1 VCALRVYVCAACV
14 CLYVCANCPSHL
26 CADIPGSRSME
37 QEVIAPK
44 WLHVDV
50 LANEVKLLNMC
61 MCVCVRVCLCMRVY
75 VRANVGE

>member
-1 VCALRVYVCAACV
+1 
-14 CLYVCANCPSHL
+14 
-26 CADIPGSRSME
+26 ME